1 MILFSEPKFDLDLQL
16 INRRYKDLQKVI
28 HPDLFNNSE
37 ETEKGAAEEL
47 STHVNEAYFTLRN
60 EIQRANYL
68 LKLQGEEVL
77 EEGHSITDP
86 LLIMEIMEVREN
98 ISMANSDEDLDKL
111 RAENQT
117 KKSELLREFQT
128 YFSAKEVDEA
138 KQTLVKLSYYS
149 KILEEIQNREESL
162 KEAFAEG

>member
-68 LKLQGEEVL
+68 VN
-77 EEGHSITDP
+77 S
-86 LLIMEIMEVREN
+86 LL
-98 ISMANSDEDLDKL
+98 
-111 RAENQT
+111 
-117 KKSELLREFQT
+117 
-128 YFSAKEVDEA
+128 
-138 KQTLVKLSYYS
+138 
-149 KILEEIQNREESL
+149 
-162 KEAFAEG
+162 